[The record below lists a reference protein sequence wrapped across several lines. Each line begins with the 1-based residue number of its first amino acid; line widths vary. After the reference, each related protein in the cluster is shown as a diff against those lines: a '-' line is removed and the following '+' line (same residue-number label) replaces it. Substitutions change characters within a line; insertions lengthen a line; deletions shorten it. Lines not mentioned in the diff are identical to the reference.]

1 MPIAAMGRWIGVTT
15 IVGVALACAPSA
27 GRSEGASGNGT
38 EQRES
43 AGPSIRHLVPATDS
57 IGDLP
62 ARFEW
67 TPVPGAD
74 RYAISVYNDVD
85 RLLWRREDI
94 DASSVARP
102 DELDLDAGTYF
113 WRVSAIRDNR
123 QLADS
128 GWSAFIVRR

>member
-1 MPIAAMGRWIGVTT
+1 MPIAAMWRWMGVTM
-15 IVGVALACAPSA
+15 IVGVALACSPSA
-27 GRSEGASGNGT
+27 ENN
-38 EQRES
+38 ES
-43 AGPSIRHLVPATDS
+43 AGPSIRHLLPATDS
-57 IGDLP
+57 IGDRP

-94 DASSVARP
+94 DGPSVARP
-102 DELDLDAGTYF
+102 DELDLDSGTYF
-113 WRVSAIRDNR
+113 WRVSAIRENK